1 MASIKEYNI
10 KLRSLKNT
18 QKITKTMKMVSA
30 SKLRKAHHAQASAK
44 FYAQN
49 LTALTSRIAASVES
63 RTHPLLTPKT
73 EVTKALILILTSNK
87 GLCGA
92 FNQNAIKQVLVWLDA
107 HRKNYQQIDV
117 SCVGKKGFQSL
128 KRHVSVK
135 KLYEPSAADPQFS
148 DAIAIGQDFSGYF
161 TDGEYDEIFI
171 VYNQFFSPLSQKAVF
186 EKILPIDPKS
196 LIHESLGPVR
206 EYLFEPEPKE
216 LLAFLI
222 PHFLYFKIYFAM
234 LENWAGEHG
243 ARMTAMDNAT
253 KNASELIEL
262 YTLLRNRAR
271 QEQITTELIEII
283 AGAEALK

>member
-18 QKITKTMKMVSA
+18 EKITKTMKMVSA
-30 SKLRKAHHAQASAK
+30 SKLRKAHQAQASAK
-44 FYAQN
+44 LYAQN
-49 LTALTSRIAASVES
+49 VTALTSRIAASVES
-63 RTHPLLTPKT
+63 NLHPLLTPKKD
-73 EVTKALILILTSNK
+73 VKKALILILTSNK

-92 FNQNAIKQVLVWLDA
+92 FNQNAIKQVLTWLNA
-107 HRKNYQQIDV
+107 HRQDYQQIDV
-117 SCVGKKGFQSL
+117 SCCGKKGFQSL
-128 KRHVSVK
+128 KRRMTVK
-135 KLYEPSAADPQFS
+135 KFYDQTSSDPKFNDVISIGKDLS
-148 DAIAIGQDFSGYF
+148 DYF
-161 TDGEYDEIFI
+161 INGDYDEVFI
-171 VYNQFFSPLSQKAVF
+171 VYNQFFSPLSQKAIF
-186 EKILPIDPKS
+186 EKILPIDP
-196 LIHESLGPVR
+196 ESLMQQKIEHPR
-206 EYLFEPEPKE
+206 EYLFEPEPEE

-253 KNASELIEL
+253 KNASELIDL